1 MKGENATAGVV
12 SRACGGHGGGAGPGR
27 LHRSEVRQQ
36 EGFLGMNK
44 LVSVFRRPEPGTHIW
59 VDIHRTQVS
68 VFASVVS
75 PHLDCKPVA
84 SPAFA

>member
-1 MKGENATAGVV
+1 MEDMGEELG
-12 SRACGGHGGGAGPGR
+12 
-27 LHRSEVRQQ
+27 LEDWIEVRSGQQ
-36 EGFLGMNK
+36 EGFLGMKK

-59 VDIHRTQVS
+59 VDSHRTQVS

-84 SPAFA
+84 SPAFG

>member
-1 MKGENATAGVV
+1 MRMLPAGVV
-12 SRACGGHGGGAGPGR
+12 SRVCGGHGGRAGPGR
-27 LHRSEVRQQ
+27 LVRSEVRAV
-36 EGFLGMNK
+36 EGFLGMKK
-44 LVSVFRRPEPGTHIW
+44 LVSVFRPEPGTHIW

-75 PHLDCKPVA
+75 PHRDRKPMA